1 VISTIA
7 ISFAGLMMLGVPI
20 AVMLIA
26 VTAIAV
32 VAHTSTPLSI
42 LPEQLFNGLDSF
54 VLLAVPFFILAGAI
68 MARGSIA
75 RRLIA
80 FINSLV
86 GWVPGG
92 LAVAGVGA
100 CVFFAAISGSGLAT
114 IAAIG
119 TIMLPALRD
128 AGYNRRFSLGLL
140 TTAGSLGIVIP
151 PSIPMILYCLVMN
164 TSVAELFMAGIL
176 PGLLIGGVLAS
187 ATLVLG
193 YRNNWRAS
201 QRPSLG
207 EILRTARDG
216 IWAILLPVIVL
227 GGIYGGVFT
236 ATEAAA
242 VSVVYAIFIEVFVHK
257 DCRLRDL
264 PDICLDSCV
273 LSACILI
280 LLAGALTFNWL
291 LTAEQIPTQLA
302 QFTLQYIH
310 SPWMFLLLVNVL
322 LLGLGCVMDSVSAV
336 LVLAPLFADTLQAYH
351 IDYIHFGIVMVL
363 NMEFGMLTPPFG
375 LNLFVAMGISGEAME
390 EVGRSVLPFL
400 LLLLVSLVAITY
412 IPSISL
418 LLPEIFLR

>member
-1 VISTIA
+1 MIPTIA
-7 ISFAGLMMLGVPI
+7 IGFAGLMILGVPI

-26 VTAIAV
+26 VTVIAV
-32 VAHTSTPLSI
+32 VFHTSTPLSI
-42 LPEQLFNGLDSF
+42 IPEQLFNGLDSF

-68 MARGSIA
+68 MGKGTIA
-75 RRLIA
+75 KRLIA

-100 CVFFAAISGSGLAT
+100 CVFFAAISGSGMAT

-119 TIMLPALRD
+119 SIMLPALAE
-128 AGYNRRFSLGLL
+128 AGYDRRFSLGLL

-164 TSVAELFMAGIL
+164 TSVAEMFLAGVL
-176 PGLLIGGVLAS
+176 PGLLIGGLLAA

-193 YRNNWRAS
+193 SRNNWRVG
-201 QRPSLG
+201 QRPSLR
-207 EILRTARDG
+207 EIVRTAREG
-216 IWAILLPVIVL
+216 VWAILLPVIVL
-227 GGIYGGVFT
+227 GGIYAGVFT

-242 VSVVYAIFIEVFVHK
+242 VSVVYAIFIEVFIHR

-264 PDICLDSCV
+264 PDACLDACV
-273 LSACILI
+273 LSACILT

-291 LTAEQIPTQLA
+291 LTSQQIPTQLA
-302 QFTLQYIH
+302 QFTLRHIH
-310 SPWMFLLLVNVL
+310 SPWMFLLMVNVL
-322 LLGLGCVMDSVSAV
+322 LLVLGCVMDSVSAV

-351 IDYIHFGIVMVL
+351 IDYVHFGIVMIL

-375 LNLFVAMGISGEAME
+375 LNLFVAMGISGERME
-390 EVGRSVLPFL
+390 EVGRAVLPFL
-400 LLLLVSLVAITY
+400 LLLLASLFAITY
-412 IPSISL
+412 VPDISL
-418 LLPEIFLR
+418 FLPKIFLR

>member
-1 VISTIA
+1 VISTIVV
-7 ISFAGLMMLGVPI
+7 SFAGLMLLGVPI

-32 VAHTSTPLSI
+32 TLHTTTPLNI
-42 LPEQLFNGLDSF
+42 IPEQLFNALDSF

-68 MARGSIA
+68 MSKGSIA

-80 FINSLV
+80 FIDSLV

-100 CVFFAAISGSGLAT
+100 CVFFAAISGSGMAT

-119 TIMLPALRD
+119 GLMLPALRE
-128 AGYNRRFSLGLL
+128 AGYSRRFSLGLM

-164 TSVAELFMAGIL
+164 TSVAEMFMAGIL
-176 PGLLIGGVLAS
+176 PGLLIGALLAT

-193 YRNNWRAS
+193 YRHNWRAS
-201 QRPSLG
+201 RRPSLQ
-207 EILRTARDG
+207 EIARTGREG
-216 IWAILLPVIVL
+216 IWAILLPVVVL
-227 GGIYGGVFT
+227 GGIYAGVFT

-242 VSVVYAIFIEVFVHK
+242 VSVMYAVIVEVFIHK

-264 PDICLDSCV
+264 PGACLDSCV
-273 LSACILI
+273 LAACMLI

-291 LTAEQIPTQLA
+291 LTSEQIPMRLA
-302 QFTLQYIH
+302 EYTLQYIH
-310 SPWMFLLLVNVL
+310 SPWVFLLGVNVL
-322 LLGLGCVMDSVSAV
+322 LLVLGCFMDSVSAV
-336 LVLAPLFADTLQAYH
+336 LVLAPLFLDTLNAYD
-351 IDYIHFGIVMVL
+351 IDLVHFGIVMIL

-375 LNLFVAMGISGEAME
+375 LNLFVCMGISGERME
-390 EVGRSVLPFL
+390 EVGRAVLPFL
-400 LLLLVSLVAITY
+400 LLLLGSLAAITY
-412 IPSISL
+412 IPDISL
-418 LLPEIFLR
+418 LLPKIFLR

>member
-1 VISTIA
+1 MIATIA
-7 ISFAGLMMLGVPI
+7 VSFAGLMLLGVPI

-26 VTAIAV
+26 VTVLAV
-32 VAHTSTPLSI
+32 SMHTSTPLHI
-42 LPEQLFNGLDSF
+42 IPQQLFNGLDSF

-68 MARGSIA
+68 MGKGSIA
-75 RRLIA
+75 KRLIA

-100 CVFFAAISGSGLAT
+100 CVFFAAISGSGMAT

-119 TIMLPALRD
+119 GIMLPALKE
-128 AGYNRRFSLGLL
+128 AGYSRRFSVGLL

-164 TSVAELFMAGIL
+164 TSVAELFLAGVL
-176 PGLLIGGVLAS
+176 PGLLIGAGLAGM
-187 ATLVLG
+187 ALFLG
-193 YRNNWRAS
+193 YRNNWRAA
-201 QRPSLG
+201 QRPSFK
-207 EILRTARDG
+207 EIVRTAREG

-227 GGIYGGVFT
+227 GGIYAGVFT

-242 VSVVYAIFIEVFVHK
+242 VSVVYSIFIEVFVHK

-264 PDICLDSCV
+264 PDACLDASV
-273 LSACILI
+273 LSACMLI

-291 LTAEQIPTQLA
+291 LTAEQIPTRLA

-322 LLGLGCVMDSVSAV
+322 LLVLGCFMDSVSAV
-336 LVLAPLFADTLQAYH
+336 LVLAPLFLDTLQAYH
-351 IDYIHFGIVMVL
+351 IDLIHFGLVMIL

-375 LNLFVAMGISGEAME
+375 LNLFVSMGISGEPME
-390 EVGRSVLPFL
+390 EVGRSVMPFL
-400 LLLLVSLVAITY
+400 LMLLACLFLLTY

-418 LLPEIFLR
+418 LLPTIFLR

>member
-1 VISTIA
+1 MIPTIA
-7 ISFAGLMMLGVPI
+7 ISFAGLMILGVPI

-32 VAHTSTPLSI
+32 LLHTSTPLNI
-42 LPEQLFNGLDSF
+42 IPEQLFNALDSF

-68 MARGSIA
+68 MGKGTIA
-75 RRLIA
+75 KRLIA

-100 CVFFAAISGSGLAT
+100 CVFFAAISGSGMAT

-119 TIMLPALRD
+119 GIMLPALKE
-128 AGYNRRFSLGLL
+128 AGYEKRFSLGLL

-176 PGLLIGGVLAS
+176 PGLLIGTLLAVT
-187 ATLVLG
+187 TLVLG
-193 YRNNWRAS
+193 YRNDWRAT
-201 QRPSLG
+201 QRPSLA
-207 EILRTARDG
+207 EIARTAREG
-216 IWAILLPVIVL
+216 VWAILLPVIVL
-227 GGIYGGVFT
+227 GGIYAGVFT

-242 VSVVYAIFIEVFVHK
+242 VSVIYAIFIEVFVHK

-264 PDICLDSCV
+264 PDACLDSCV
-273 LSACILI
+273 LSACILT

-291 LTAEQIPTQLA
+291 LTAEQIPMRLA
-302 QFTLQYIH
+302 EFTMQYIQ
-310 SPWMFLLLVNVL
+310 SPWVFLLGVNVL
-322 LLGLGCVMDSVSAV
+322 LLVLGCFMDSVSAV
-336 LVLAPLFADTLQAYH
+336 LVLAPLFANTLQAYD
-351 IDYIHFGIVMVL
+351 IDLIHFGIIMIL

-375 LNLFVAMGISGEAME
+375 LNLFVAMGISGESME

-400 LLLLVSLVAITY
+400 LVLLAALAAITY
-412 IPSISL
+412 LPSISL
-418 LLPEIFLR
+418 LLPQIFLR